1 MDTSISSK
9 EKLSFIIEGPKSVW
23 KLLGIHPR
31 FGPSWARVTKDNEG
45 VRHEITGSLGD
56 IFKIY
61 SSDFDYTFVTIAEG
75 ASLKEI
81 NHIVFGYY
89 SVSVAG
95 TTYCKTSERLKETSM
110 KRPRTSK
117 VRVVVQAFC
126 AGILGS
132 ARVR

>member
-1 MDTSISSK
+1 MDTAISSK

-45 VRHEITGSLGD
+45 GTHEITGSLGD

-81 NHIVFGYY
+81 NHIVFEDFTY
-89 SVSVAG
+89 SVSRRWYNILQNIG
-95 TTYCKTSERLKETSM
+95 TFKGNLDEEVEYL
-110 KRPRTSK
+110 
-117 VRVVVQAFC
+117 
-126 AGILGS
+126 
-132 ARVR
+132 